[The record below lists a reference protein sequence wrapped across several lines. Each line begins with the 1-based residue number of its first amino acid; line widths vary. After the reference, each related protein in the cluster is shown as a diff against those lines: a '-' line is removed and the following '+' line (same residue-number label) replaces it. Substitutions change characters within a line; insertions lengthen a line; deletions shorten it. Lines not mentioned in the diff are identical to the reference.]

1 MSCKFWLCSRCLE
14 KLKKAKKSADEGWS
28 KLLEQEK
35 RFRNV
40 LDKLEVKNFNQ
51 ISNIKIKSFKFV
63 L

>member
-1 MSCKFWLCSRCLE
+1 MSCKCWLCSRCLE

-51 ISNIKIKSFKFV
+51 ISNIKI
-63 L
+63 

>member
-1 MSCKFWLCSRCLE
+1 MLPMFRKT
-14 KLKKAKKSADEGWS
+14 KKSADEGWS